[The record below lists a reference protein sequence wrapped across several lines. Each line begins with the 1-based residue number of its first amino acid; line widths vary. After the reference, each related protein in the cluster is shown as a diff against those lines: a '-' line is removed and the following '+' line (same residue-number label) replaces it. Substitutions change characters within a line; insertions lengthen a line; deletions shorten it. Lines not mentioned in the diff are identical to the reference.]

1 MAFESRTSCPRGV
14 HVRNPFVSPGMGSAE
29 TLSARSAVFAEG
41 ICHVRKGI
49 LLLFQGKTVEVFFK
63 HYLLRSEKGPAC

>member
-14 HVRNPFVSPGMGSAE
+14 CVRNPFVSPGMGSAE
-29 TLSARSAVFAEG
+29 TLSARSAVFAEC

-49 LLLFQGKTVEVFFK
+49 LLFQGKTVEVFFE
-63 HYLLRSEKGPAC
+63 HYLLQSEKGPAC